1 MAILVLDRNPFINIP
16 LLLKETKEEIVLLT
30 DENYT
35 GSIEGYT
42 LVEKFPNFETN
53 ANVILRTLKL
63 GKNFSFT
70 SVIALRE
77 LSILPAAIIREKLG
91 IPGQSIKSAN
101 MFRDKVIMKSVASR
115 AVEVPQF
122 QRIKHPIDV
131 YDFIQKH
138 QYPVVVKPSDGVSS
152 KDTFILHSE
161 SDLIQL
167 YSSET
172 LNGFEVEKY
181 IEGEMYTVDGLIK
194 NGELFTIWIAR
205 YINDCISFKH
215 GNGVSRIEL
224 DEKNILRVRLI
235 NFTRKLL
242 NVMDLPNNTT
252 FHLEV
257 FHDKDD
263 HLIFCEIASR
273 TGGNVEHITK
283 VAFNRSITES
293 AVISQ
298 CGLSS
303 SDEWNREVGLLG
315 FINPPPKEGM
325 LEDIPKSLPFDWVRL
340 YEPLGKP
347 GTTYQQASNSS
358 YRIAT
363 IVIEGRTETEIIERL
378 NKVTIWFEQNCKWS

>member
-1 MAILVLDRNPFINIP
+1 MAILVLDRNPVLNIP
-16 LLLKETKEEIVLLT
+16 FLLKETNEEIVLLT
-30 DENYT
+30 DENYN

-42 LVEKFPNFETN
+42 LVEKFTNFETN
-53 ANVILRTLKL
+53 TNVILRSLKL
-63 GKNFSFT
+63 GEKFSFT

-101 MFRDKVIMKSVASR
+101 MFRDKVIMKSVVSR

-122 QRIKHPIDV
+122 QRIEHPIDV

-167 YSSET
+167 YSLET

-181 IEGEMYTVDGLIK
+181 IEGEMYTVDGFIK

-224 DEKNILRVRLI
+224 DEKNTLRVRLI

-257 FHDKDD
+257 FHTKDD
-263 HLIFCEIASR
+263 HLTFCEIASR
-273 TGGNVEHITK
+273 TGGNVEDITK
-283 VAFNRSITES
+283 VAFNRSMTE
-293 AVISQ
+293 ATVISQ
-298 CGLSS
+298 SGLSS

-325 LEDIPKSLPFDWVRL
+325 LEDIPRSLPFDWVRL
-340 YEPLGKP
+340 YKPLGNL
-347 GTTYQQASNSS
+347 GTTYQQASNSAH
-358 YRIAT
+358 RIAT

-378 NKVTIWFEQNCKWS
+378 NKVTTWFEQNCKWS